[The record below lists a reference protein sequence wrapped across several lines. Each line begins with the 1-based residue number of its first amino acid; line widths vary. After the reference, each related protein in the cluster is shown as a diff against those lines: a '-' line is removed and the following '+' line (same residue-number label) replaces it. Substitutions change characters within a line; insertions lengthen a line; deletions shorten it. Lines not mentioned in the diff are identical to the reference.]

1 MGFDIRIRRSDSGD
15 KVLASL
21 YNITQ
26 LLRHHPVFKGR
37 SYYDSFAE
45 SVRWE
50 DAVGDW
56 GEITDHDVDMIRY
69 VCQDRWSV
77 NFKKD
82 DIFAAV
88 EIVAKENKK
97 NPIHDYFDSIRGKW
111 KPGDEPRAER
121 LLIDYF
127 GAEDTPINKAY
138 SLRWLISVAA
148 RTYATVRKPIKAD
161 AMLVLYG
168 GQGIGKSTA
177 LRCLCFSSVLSG
189 QYFGDSELSM
199 DNYRES
205 VQAIQGKAIY
215 ELQELAKRTKDV
227 RVEKAFL
234 SRDYDDVRLP
244 YKRSY
249 QKFARKTI
257 FCATTNKKNVL
268 NDASGSRRFWCVDL
282 GRKKIDICKLRQ
294 DLDLIWS
301 EVLYHY
307 EAGEQH
313 YLTDEEEQ
321 LRVSSAA
328 DFTDPHPLEDAVLD
342 AVSLLSP
349 PYTVSQI
356 LEHIYKDPDPTRY
369 SIKHLDKSTRQNQA
383 IISDIL
389 LSNNFVYARRKKHEN
404 ASKRLRGWWPS

>member
-1 MGFDIRIRRSDSGD
+1 MSNTQQLHSTTSARIEILTNMGFDIRIRRSDAGD

-56 GEITDHDVDMIRY
+56 GEITDHDVDMVRY

-111 KPGDEPRAER
+111 KPGDKKNPPRAER

-148 RTYATVRKPIKAD
+148 RTYATVRKPIKAGECASD
-161 AMLVLYG
+161 T
-168 GQGIGKSTA
+168 GKSN
-177 LRCLCFSSVLSG
+177 L
-189 QYFGDSELSM
+189 
-199 DNYRES
+199 
-205 VQAIQGKAIY
+205 
-215 ELQELAKRTKDV
+215 
-227 RVEKAFL
+227 
-234 SRDYDDVRLP
+234 
-244 YKRSY
+244 
-249 QKFARKTI
+249 
-257 FCATTNKKNVL
+257 
-268 NDASGSRRFWCVDL
+268 
-282 GRKKIDICKLRQ
+282 
-294 DLDLIWS
+294 
-301 EVLYHY
+301 
-307 EAGEQH
+307 
-313 YLTDEEEQ
+313 
-321 LRVSSAA
+321 
-328 DFTDPHPLEDAVLD
+328 
-342 AVSLLSP
+342 
-349 PYTVSQI
+349 
-356 LEHIYKDPDPTRY
+356 
-369 SIKHLDKSTRQNQA
+369 
-383 IISDIL
+383 
-389 LSNNFVYARRKKHEN
+389 
-404 ASKRLRGWWPS
+404 